1 MSTSC
6 KWTPVS
12 WGSQAIWLNI
22 FKYINTFDIN
32 NPDNLWLGTHCVKS
46 VKIRSFFSGPCF
58 PVFGLNT
65 GKYGPEK
72 TPYLNTFHT
81 VTTIYSKVNIANKL
95 IKTIIVKNG
104 SSENWITKYGRVHW
118 PVSWEDKMIVI
129 DMFERLRKISNSKLP
144 EVYEKE
150 KVDKQRL
157 ETTNFT
163 KQVRDRLQILLL
175 ILSEFKQ
182 SN

>member
-1 MSTSC
+1 MKRQWILVETEVVMSHTLW
-6 KWTPVS
+6 KVS
-12 WGSQAIWLNI
+12 KCRVLSGLYFPI
-22 FKYINTFDIN
+22 FS
-32 NPDNLWLGTHCVKS
+32 P
-46 VKIRSFFSGPCF
+46 
-58 PVFGLNT
+58 NT

-118 PVSWEDKMIVI
+118 SVSWEDKMIVI

>member
-1 MSTSC
+1 M
-6 KWTPVS
+6 
-12 WGSQAIWLNI
+12 
-22 FKYINTFDIN
+22 
-32 NPDNLWLGTHCVKS
+32 KS
-46 VKIRSFFSGPCF
+46 VKMRSFFSCPYF
-58 PVFGLNT
+58 PVLGLNT

-72 TPYLNTFHT
+72 TPYLNNFLA

-95 IKTIIVKNG
+95 IKTIIVKNE
-104 SSENWITKYGRVHW
+104 SSENWITKYDRVHW
-118 PVSWEDKMIVI
+118 PVFWEDKIIMV
-129 DMFERLRKISNSKLP
+129 DMFERLGKIANSKLP
-144 EVYEKE
+144 EVQEKE
-150 KVDKQRL
+150 KVDKKRL

>member
-1 MSTSC
+1 M
-6 KWTPVS
+6 
-12 WGSQAIWLNI
+12 
-22 FKYINTFDIN
+22 
-32 NPDNLWLGTHCVKS
+32 
-46 VKIRSFFSGPCF
+46 RSFFSCLYF

-72 TPYLNTFHT
+72 TPYLNTFHA

-118 PVSWEDKMIVI
+118 SVFWEDKIIMI
-129 DMFERLRKISNSKLP
+129 DMFERLGKIANSKLP
-144 EVYEKE
+144 EVQEKE
-150 KVDKQRL
+150 KVDKKRL